1 MPSKGLNSQESSSRR
16 SSVKSK
22 GPIPA
27 VSNAGTYKRK
37 TNQRGLQNTDSGK
50 TLRQATFDEH
60 EQTKATIE
68 QTTEKV
74 TEEVVENKVEDVGE
88 EDNTEELADNS
99 ASSGLNG
106 AEAEVE
112 QKKPETPPPSPTPE
126 GFSLEKF
133 NKSVDEYAD
142 VFSLNKYL
150 SVTDDYPVEA
160 LKTLTNDVT
169 VTVDEFR
176 QNTLDTE
183 RHLEA
188 LRERMHYVKQC
199 IQEHVQKKT
208 NAIRMDDESSTIE
221 DKEIKE
227 KFARMNLQ
235 VARANAELADA
246 LRLITETEHVVTET
260 HLSVEK
266 AKEEA
271 RNIQEELEFKAKVE
285 ARRREQERK
294 RQEEERRKME
304 EAKLQEELERLEKEE
319 EWKRREHGDNMPPA
333 WNTWPEYEYQVDGEL
348 GCIVRSSPG
357 ELSQNDIRVTSL
369 DQIDHPV
376 PFSEQEELVSA
387 ILDIQG
393 RGEEARLPDKL
404 IVCVPYHAGK
414 QTPHG
419 HSSREPV
426 VKVENDGHWVCLETR
441 EETFENHKDQKFAV
455 AEVKGP
461 CRVAVFSRL
470 KRDYS
475 TISKRGGKMMSSYD
489 QRISLTI
496 PKDCLDGKDHIMM
509 EVQPVDSSSVNDL
522 KTKSPNC
529 KGLLSSSPIIHM
541 DMESTTFEK
550 PVTVTVPCPPN
561 PTKAK
566 KIAAMRKAKE
576 EKMKNPPKIQILL
589 PHEIEAIE
597 KEKQKSKLQKMQEQ
611 LKAEENEKEE
621 PKPTKWYMGDYAVNE
636 DDENDNL
643 FLISSHGNKWAPVE
657 NVNIMQVKLDLLQFD
672 LDRPLDKFMVLRTK
686 TNVLED
692 TVGNMA
698 NEVSNFLSQKL
709 VQVILK
715 QRSDDPFDTVMSVVP
730 STKTEKTLKKLS
742 EEGYDDGPEP
752 SQVLS
757 INEGDVIEVGF
768 RGNIKSK
775 GEEGIQFV
783 YNSNLESETEFHACE
798 VDKYLQRNF
807 PVYRGVVEV
816 YRNYKVK
823 NQTKRKRHD
832 STDDQDESP
841 YEHKRELMCEL
852 AINIPKYHVEQN
864 STVHRA
870 PVTIRNTTDP
880 VNDDLVRFLA
890 EELGDEWKT
899 VGNYLSVSKP
909 RIQAI
914 LRNLAYGDCS
924 EVDAKYDMLMTWLK
938 KTPKAVDKVS
948 CLSNALLKS
957 GRGDLAEEIK
967 SRDREFKEHL
977 RAH

>member
-1 MPSKGLNSQESSSRR
+1 MTS
-16 SSVKSK
+16 
-22 GPIPA
+22 
-27 VSNAGTYKRK
+27 
-37 TNQRGLQNTDSGK
+37 
-50 TLRQATFDEH
+50 
-60 EQTKATIE
+60 
-68 QTTEKV
+68 
-74 TEEVVENKVEDVGE
+74 
-88 EDNTEELADNS
+88 
-99 ASSGLNG
+99 
-106 AEAEVE
+106 
-112 QKKPETPPPSPTPE
+112 
-126 GFSLEKF
+126 
-133 NKSVDEYAD
+133 
-142 VFSLNKYL
+142 
-150 SVTDDYPVEA
+150 
-160 LKTLTNDVT
+160 
-169 VTVDEFR
+169 
-176 QNTLDTE
+176 
-183 RHLEA
+183 
-188 LRERMHYVKQC
+188 
-199 IQEHVQKKT
+199 
-208 NAIRMDDESSTIE
+208 DDESSTIE

-271 RNIQEELEFKAKVE
+271 RNIQEELEFKAKYELINCPSDGGTCRCFTIGHGNGTRGHGNETCSDGNGTHGHGNSGRLFRGDDTSGVE

-369 DQIDHPV
+369 DQIDH
-376 PFSEQEELVSA
+376 
-387 ILDIQG
+387 
-393 RGEEARLPDKL
+393 PDKL

-550 PVTVTVPCPPN
+550 PVT
-561 PTKAK
+561 
-566 KIAAMRKAKE
+566 
-576 EKMKNPPKIQILL
+576 IQILL

-672 LDRPLDKFMVLRTK
+672 LDRPLDK
-686 TNVLED
+686 
-692 TVGNMA
+692 
-698 NEVSNFLSQKL
+698 
-709 VQVILK
+709 
-715 QRSDDPFDTVMSVVP
+715 SDDPFDTVMSVVP

-742 EEGYDDGPEP
+742 EEG
-752 SQVLS
+752 
-757 INEGDVIEVGF
+757 
-768 RGNIKSK
+768 K

-852 AINIPKYHVEQN
+852 AINIPKSRTFTIFQYHVEQN

-899 VGNYLSVSKP
+899 
-909 RIQAI
+909 AI